1 MNQARRGSLLSF
13 TKMHGLGNDFMVV
26 DAISQPFRL
35 SPETIRE
42 LANRNF
48 GIGFDQLLVV
58 EPPGLPDVDFRYRIF
73 NSDGSEV
80 EQCGNGARCFARFV
94 RDQRLTNKKVIRVQ
108 TAKGVIELRSGKGG
122 LITVDMGVPELN
134 PPAIPFAA
142 DCRKDVYTVEV
153 GQETVELTALSM
165 GNPHGVL
172 LVDNVDTAPVAELG
186 PRLESHPRFPARAN
200 IGFLQILDRGRVRL
214 RVFERGAGE
223 TLACGTGACAA
234 VVAGRLRGLLDARVD
249 VELLGGHL
257 AVEWQGEGSP
267 VMMEGSATSVF
278 EGQLRLPGD
287 PPQRRRRNTRQGD
300 GKPAQNSQNNQNNQN
315 RKYRGRQTA
324 TSRH

>member
-1 MNQARRGSLLSF
+1 MSQARRSTLLNF

-35 SPETIRE
+35 SAETIRE
-42 LANRNF
+42 LASRNF

-108 TAKGVIELRSGKGG
+108 TAKGVIELRMGKGG
-122 LITVDMGVPELN
+122 LVVVDMGAPELN

-142 DCRKDVYTVEV
+142 DRRKDVYTVEV
-153 GQETVELTALSM
+153 GGDTVELSAVSM
-165 GNPHGVL
+165 GNPHGIL
-172 LVDNVDTAPVAELG
+172 LVDDVDTAPVAELG

-200 IGFLQILDRGRVRL
+200 ISFLQILDRRHVRL

-223 TLACGTGACAA
+223 TLACGSGACAA
-234 VVAGRLRGLLDARVD
+234 VVAGRLRGLLDSRVD
-249 VELLGGHL
+249 VELRGGHL
-257 AVEWQGEGSP
+257 IVEWQGEGAP
-267 VMMEGSATSVF
+267 VMMEGPATSVF
-278 EGQLRLPGD
+278 EGQLRLSGD
-287 PPQRRRRNTRQGD
+287 LAYPSNPTSRRRRNTRQGD
-300 GKPAQNSQNNQNNQN
+300 GKPAQT
-315 RKYRGRQTA
+315 RQ
-324 TSRH
+324 RRQPK

>member
-1 MNQARRGSLLSF
+1 MNQTRRGSLLNF

-35 SPETIRE
+35 GTDMIRE
-42 LANRNF
+42 LADRNF

-73 NSDGSEV
+73 NSDGTEV

-108 TAKGVIELRSGKGG
+108 TAKGVIELRVGKGG

-142 DCRKDVYTVEV
+142 DRRQELYTVDV
-153 GQETVELTALSM
+153 GDETVELMAVSM

-172 LVDNVDTAPVAELG
+172 LVDNVDTAPVSELG
-186 PRLESHPRFPARAN
+186 PKLENHPRFPARAN
-200 IGFLQILDRGRVRL
+200 IGFLQILDRGHVRL
-214 RVFERGAGE
+214 RVFERGSGE
-223 TLACGTGACAA
+223 TLACGSGACAA
-234 VVAGRLRGLLDARVD
+234 VVAARLRGLIEARVD
-249 VELLGGHL
+249 VELRGGHL
-257 AVEWQGEGSP
+257 VVEWQGEGTP
-267 VMMEGSATSVF
+267 VMMEGFANSVF
-278 EGQLRLPGD
+278 EGQLRLPPD
-287 PPQRRRRNTRQGD
+287 TAPRKRRNIRQGD
-300 GKPAQNSQNNQNNQN
+300 GKPVQN
-315 RKYRGRQTA
+315 RQQRSRQPA
-324 TSRH
+324 TSRR

>member
-1 MNQARRGSLLSF
+1 MSAEQEMSQQRRGQGPSLRF

-35 SPETIRE
+35 RPEMIRE
-42 LANRNF
+42 LADRNF

-73 NSDGSEV
+73 NADGSEV

-108 TAKGVIELRSGKGG
+108 TAKGVIELRVGKDG
-122 LITVDMGVPELN
+122 LVMVNMGVPELN

-142 DCRKDVYTVEV
+142 DRRKDVYTVDV
-153 GQETVELTALSM
+153 DGQSVELTAVSM

-172 LVDNVDTAPVAELG
+172 LVDDVDTAPVETLG
-186 PRLESHPRFPARAN
+186 PLLERHPRFPARAN
-200 IGFLQILDRGRVRL
+200 IGFLQILDRAHARL
-214 RVFERGAGE
+214 RVFERGSGE
-223 TLACGTGACAA
+223 TLACGSGACAA
-234 VVAGRLRGLLDARVD
+234 VVAGHLRGLLDQRVE
-249 VELLGGHL
+249 VELRGGKL
-257 AVEWQGEGSP
+257 VIEWQGEGAP
-267 VMMEGSATSVF
+267 VMMEGPATTVF

-287 PPQRRRRNTRQGD
+287 NPIRRRKSGRSNRQR
-300 GKPAQNSQNNQNNQN
+300 S
-315 RKYRGRQTA
+315 
-324 TSRH
+324 